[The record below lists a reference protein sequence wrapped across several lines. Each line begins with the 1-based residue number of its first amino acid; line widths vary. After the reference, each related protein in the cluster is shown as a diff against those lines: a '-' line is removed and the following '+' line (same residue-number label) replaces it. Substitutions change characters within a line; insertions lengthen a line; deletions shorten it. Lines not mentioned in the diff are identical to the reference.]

1 MTQNPAP
8 SPSRAL
14 DLSLAIGG
22 ILCLVVG
29 SVAFFK
35 VQQPIL
41 NRVFYL
47 LVPVFMLFMGVGKLL
62 EASQPELGSKLVFI
76 AKVLAGFALFSLSW
90 ALSHQ

>member
-1 MTQNPAP
+1 MSQNPAP

-22 ILCLVVG
+22 CLCLAVG
-29 SVAFFK
+29 SVAFSK

-41 NRVFYL
+41 NRGFYL
-47 LVPVFMLFMGVGKLL
+47 LVPVFMLLMGVGKLL
-62 EASQPELGSKLVFI
+62 EARQPELGSKWVFI
-76 AKVLAGFALFSLSW
+76 ARVFAGFALFSLSW